1 MKIGQ
6 VGIAN
11 LRIRTLDVPR
21 LVREMQD
28 RVTRAPKLFGRAAV
42 ILDFGGL
49 AQTPDLATAKA
60 LLDGLRSAGVLPV
73 ALAYGTSEID
83 LLSQQ
88 LGIPLLA
95 KFRAQYETAAVSPPP
110 PPPPPPARAEPAAP
124 VARPAPGRMQ
134 RNAVRSGQQLYA
146 ENCDLTVLSTV
157 GAGAEVIADGSIHI
171 YGTLR
176 GRALAGAQ
184 GNPDARIF
192 CRDFHAE
199 LVAIAGHYK
208 VLDDVPMDLR
218 GKAVQV
224 WLEQDQIKIAALD

>member
-1 MKIGQ
+1 M
-6 VGIAN
+6 
-11 LRIRTLDVPR
+11 
-21 LVREMQD
+21 
-28 RVTRAPKLFGRAAV
+28 

-124 VARPAPGRMQ
+124 W
-134 RNAVRSGQQLYA
+134 
-146 ENCDLTVLSTV
+146 
-157 GAGAEVIADGSIHI
+157 
-171 YGTLR
+171 R
-176 GRALAGAQ
+176 GRRRAACNATQ
-184 GNPDARIF
+184 CARASS
-192 CRDFHAE
+192 CTRRTAT
-199 LVAIAGHYK
+199 
-208 VLDDVPMDLR
+208 
-218 GKAVQV
+218 
-224 WLEQDQIKIAALD
+224 